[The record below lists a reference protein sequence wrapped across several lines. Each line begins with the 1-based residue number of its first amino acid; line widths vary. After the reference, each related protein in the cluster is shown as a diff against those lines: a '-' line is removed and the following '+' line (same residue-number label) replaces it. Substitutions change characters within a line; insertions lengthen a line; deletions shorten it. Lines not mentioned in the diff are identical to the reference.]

1 MLRKFVKSVSLSL
14 TVLST
19 LFACSNNNELL
30 LDNQD
35 LYTENTLIQSSS
47 TATTS
52 LPLWVMFNNAYKITT
67 EENEAIGR
75 ASKNNPEKY
84 FLGLIKSAK
93 SYINGAFYDIDD
105 PEATVAFIEAHKRG
119 VKVRIITDTD
129 NLVSKE
135 DPSQPRKAV
144 MDLKAAGIEVID
156 DKRSGLMHHKF
167 MVVDDNKVWTGSW
180 NLTTSSMFH
189 HNNNALLITSKEL
202 ADNFNAEFERMF
214 NKNMFGP
221 NAHEMPFKQVKADDA
236 TISLYFS
243 PRGGTQEAVLEELK
257 KAQKSI
263 KFMTFS
269 LTDKNAQDV
278 ILEKKKLGLKIEGVF
293 DDCMARNSYSLYK
306 PFRQNGIYSLRDGN
320 QALLHHKVIII
331 DDETVITGSFNYSKN
346 AEQTNNENTLV
357 IKSPKMA
364 RFYNQ
369 EYGRIKYAALNNKNI
384 PEYDHPACGGKGTD
398 K

>member
-1 MLRKFVKSVSLSL
+1 MFKSIIKGISISFTL
-14 TVLST
+14 LST
-19 LFACSNNNELL
+19 LFSCSTTNDLI
-30 LDNQD
+30 LDNQN
-35 LYTENTLIQSSS
+35 LYTENNLIQSSS
-47 TATTS
+47 IATTN

-84 FLGLIKSAK
+84 FLGLIKNAK
-93 SYINGAFYDIDD
+93 NYINGAFYDIDD
-105 PEATVAFIEAHKRG
+105 PEVTNAFIEAHKRG
-119 VKVRIITDTD
+119 VKVRLVTDTD

-135 DPSQPRKAV
+135 DPTQPRKAI
-144 MDLKAAGIEVID
+144 MDLKASGIQVID
-156 DKRSGLMHHKF
+156 DKRNGLMHHKF

-202 ADNFNAEFERMF
+202 AQNFNAEFERMF
-214 NKNMFGP
+214 KQNMFGP
-221 NAHEMPFKQVKADDA
+221 NSHDIPYKQVKVDDA

-243 PRGGTQEAVLEELK
+243 PKGGTQDAVLEELK

-269 LTDKNAQDV
+269 LTDKNTQNI
-278 ILEKKKLGLKIEGVF
+278 ILEKKKQGLKIEGVF
-293 DDCMARNSYSLYK
+293 DDCMARNSYSLYR

-320 QALLHHKVIII
+320 QALMHHKVIII
-331 DDETVITGSFNYSKN
+331 DDQTVITGSFNYSKN
-346 AEQTNNENTLV
+346 AEETNNENTLI
-357 IKSPKMA
+357 IKSQKVA
-364 RFYNQ
+364 KFYNQ

-384 PEYDHPACGGKGTD
+384 PEYDHPACGGKGPD

>member
-1 MLRKFVKSVSLSL
+1 MLKNFLKSISISLVS
-14 TVLST
+14 LST
-19 LFACSNNNELL
+19 LFACSNANNLL
-30 LDNQD
+30 LDNQN
-35 LYTENTLIQSSS
+35 LYTENLIQSSS
-47 TATTS
+47 TATTN

-105 PEATVAFIEAHKRG
+105 PEATQAFIDAHKRG
-119 VKVRIITDTD
+119 VKVRLITDTD

-135 DPSQPRKAV
+135 DSSQPRKAV
-144 MDLKAAGIEVID
+144 MDLKASGIQVID
-156 DKRSGLMHHKF
+156 DKRGGLMHHKF

-189 HNNNALLITSKEL
+189 HNNNTLLITSKEL
-202 ADNFNAEFERMF
+202 AANFNAEFERMF
-214 NKNMFGP
+214 SKNMFGP
-221 NAHEMPFKQVKADDA
+221 NPHDIPFKEVKVDDA

-243 PRGGTQEAVLEELK
+243 PRGGAQEAVLNELK

-269 LTDKNAQDV
+269 LTDKDVQDI
-278 ILEKKKLGLKIEGVF
+278 ILDKKKQGLKVEGIF
-293 DDCMARNSYSLYK
+293 DDCMARNPYSLYR
-306 PFRQNGIYSLRDGN
+306 PFKQNGIYSLRDGN

-331 DDETVITGSFNYSKN
+331 DDQTVITGSFNYSKN
-346 AEQTNNENTLV
+346 AEESNNENTLI
-357 IKSPKMA
+357 IKSPKIV

-384 PEYDHPACGGKGTD
+384 PEYDHPACGGKGAD